1 MLEGGTHGTLLCS
14 DGNFEAIS
22 GCRAPFCAPH
32 QKRGS
37 TVGLPVGWGLRGL
50 FFDLCTLRI
59 HGARS
64 NDYQMQVS
72 DLISDL
78 WLTRCS
84 DRPSSHPPICPP
96 PRLLGQRSTAQRC
109 SSPLPA
115 AANGSWRRRQ
125 RRRRRRRRRRPG
137 AAPGRRRRC
146 KAARPQLRV
155 SFISATCAPRAD
167 RRSLPA
173 CRSRPCSPLAPLLR
187 ALSLLP
193 AHAPARRLAP
203 ARRSLPAHRLA
214 PARRSLSLLTALWP
228 CPLLS
233 PRSPLLAVL
242 AALAPARSLCMRS
255 CRARAQPGPA

>member
-1 MLEGGTHGTLLCS
+1 M
-14 DGNFEAIS
+14 
-22 GCRAPFCAPH
+22 
-32 QKRGS
+32 
-37 TVGLPVGWGLRGL
+37 
-50 FFDLCTLRI
+50 
-59 HGARS
+59 
-64 NDYQMQVS
+64 
-72 DLISDL
+72 
-78 WLTRCS
+78 
-84 DRPSSHPPICPP
+84 PP
-96 PRLLGQRSTAQRC
+96 PRRLLGQRSTAQRC

-125 RRRRRRRRRRPG
+125 RRRRRRRRRPG

-173 CRSRPCSPLAPLLR
+173 CRSRPCSPLAPLLC

-228 CPLLS
+228 CSLLS